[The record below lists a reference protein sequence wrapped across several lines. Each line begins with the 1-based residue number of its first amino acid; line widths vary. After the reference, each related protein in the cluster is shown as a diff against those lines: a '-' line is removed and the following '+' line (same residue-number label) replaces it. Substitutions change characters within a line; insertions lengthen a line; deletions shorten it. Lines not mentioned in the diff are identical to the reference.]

1 MNALYSLIFVPS
13 ISHALACERILE
25 RTGIPRKLI
34 PVPRRYS
41 SDCGVCIR
49 ISAADRSRTENLLS
63 ETGTPYDRIV
73 DDS

>member
-1 MNALYSLIFVPS
+1 MTALYSLIFVPS
-13 ISHALACERILE
+13 ISHALACERTLE
-25 RTGIPRKLI
+25 GGGIKYKLI

-49 ISAADRSRTENLLS
+49 ISASDRSRTEKLLS
-63 ETGTPYDRIV
+63 ENRTVYDRIV